1 MIWVKCMESKGME
14 RRFKHV
20 HVAVVILLTIVTLG
34 VYLGYWFLKERHTL
48 KEWEKGSLIPMKL
61 WWLFTILLGL
71 SFIYHFIGSI
81 LFTPYGNA
89 IFTSFDVIMSFYFL
103 GLLYYS
109 VFRMKD
115 ILQEVYEDVT
125 FSPWLLVLFHVWYLQ
140 FKMNRLEG
148 SGNDRQD
155 VKKALA

>member
-1 MIWVKCMESKGME
+1 MESKVME
-14 RRFKHV
+14 RRFKQV

-34 VYLGYWFLKERHTL
+34 VYLGYWFLKERSTL
-48 KEWEKGSLIPMKL
+48 KKIEKGSHIPIKL

-71 SFIYHFIGSI
+71 SFIYHFIGPI
-81 LFTPYGNA
+81 LLTSYGLA
-89 IFTSFDVIMSFYFL
+89 LLSSFDMIMSFYFL

-115 ILQEVYEDVT
+115 ILQDRYEDAV
-125 FSPWLLVLFHVWYLQ
+125 FSSWLLVLFHIWYLQ

-148 SGNDRQD
+148 SRNDGQD
-155 VKKALA
+155 VKLKKALA